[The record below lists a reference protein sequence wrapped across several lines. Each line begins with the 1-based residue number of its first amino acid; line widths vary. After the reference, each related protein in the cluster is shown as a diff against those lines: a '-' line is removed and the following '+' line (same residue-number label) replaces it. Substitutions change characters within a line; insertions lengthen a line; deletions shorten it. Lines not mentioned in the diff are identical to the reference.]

1 MGQIY
6 QSKGRKNPRVNGSAR
21 ILPNDR
27 ERVEEIQE
35 GETDVFRKNNS
46 LSFCSVS
53 FLPRTAGVHLKGVG
67 RGEGRSTG
75 VKARL
80 SPDESAFSFSGQACL
95 TVSLCTSFFPGGSSV
110 PEANSLLADPPYGAA
125 KQG

>member
-21 ILPNDR
+21 ILPSDR

-35 GETDVFRKNNS
+35 GETDVFRKNSS

-53 FLPRTAGVHLKGVG
+53 FLPRTVGVHLKGV
-67 RGEGRSTG
+67 RWGEG
-75 VKARL
+75 VALELK
-80 SPDESAFSFSGQACL
+80 PAFPQMSQPFPSQAKL
-95 TVSLCTSFFPGGSSV
+95 V
-110 PEANSLLADPPYGAA
+110 
-125 KQG
+125 